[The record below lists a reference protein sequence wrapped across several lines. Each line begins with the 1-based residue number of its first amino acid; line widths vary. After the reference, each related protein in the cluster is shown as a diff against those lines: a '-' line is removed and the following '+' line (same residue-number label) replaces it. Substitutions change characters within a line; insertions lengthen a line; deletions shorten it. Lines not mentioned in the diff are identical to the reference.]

1 MTKRRKTSSSGA
13 AAKLVHTNDG
23 YANFGARLGWG
34 ADNQQSGSSYALSYQ
49 GRNRVWLEAA
59 YRGSWIVGAAV
70 NAPAEDMTRAGIDMS
85 GIEPEAVER
94 IERQF
99 ESMALWE
106 KLCEAIKWGRLYGG
120 ALAVMLIEGQ
130 DMATPLRLDAVGRGQ
145 FKGLLVLDRWMIS
158 PSLADPVREFG
169 PEMGRPKFYELLTG
183 DAGLRAGKI
192 HHTRVLRFEGGDLPH
207 YQRVSE
213 NGWGLSILEPMWDRL
228 VAFDSAT
235 VGASQLVYKAHLRTV
250 KIDGLREIVSIGG
263 PAMRGLTKQM
273 EFIRQAQSNE
283 GLTVLDA
290 KDTFETQQYTFSGLS
305 DIISQFA
312 NQLSGATGVPITR
325 LFGQSSPGLG
335 STGEGEMRQY
345 HERISQDQ
353 EQRLRGGLLR
363 LLRLLSVSTFGTDLP
378 AEFQFSFRSLER
390 MNDTEK
396 ADIATKVV
404 TAVTGAVDAGLI
416 DVQTGMQELKASSH
430 VTGIFGNI
438 NQSQIDAA
446 APEEPPAPDLDGSQ
460 PPAQQTRDSLLRR
473 LLRRLFK
480 GRR

>member
-1 MTKRRKTSSSGA
+1 MAKQRKTSSSGA
-13 AAKLVHTNDG
+13 AAKVVHTNDG

-85 GIEPEAVER
+85 GIDPKAVER
-94 IERQF
+94 LERGF
-99 ESMALWE
+99 EAMALWE
-106 KLCEAIKWGRLYGG
+106 RLCEVIKWSRLYGG
-120 ALAVMLIEGQ
+120 ALAVLLIEGQ
-130 DMATPLRLDAVGRGQ
+130 DMSTPLRLDAVGKGQ
-145 FKGLLVLDRWMIS
+145 FKGLLVLDRWMVS
-158 PSLADPVREFG
+158 PSLGDRVKAFG
-169 PEMGRPKFYELLTG
+169 PEMGKPRFYDLLTNE
-183 DAGLRAGKI
+183 AGLPVGRI

-263 PAMRGLTKQM
+263 PAMRGLLKQM
-273 EFIRQAQSNE
+273 DFIRQSQSNE
-283 GLTVLDA
+283 GLTVLDG
-290 KDTFETQQYTFSGLS
+290 KDTFETQQYSFSGLS

-312 NQLSGATGVPITR
+312 NQLSGATGIPITR

-335 STGEGEMRQY
+335 SSGEGEMSQY
-345 HERISQDQ
+345 HERIAQDQ
-353 EQRLRGGLLR
+353 EQRLRSPVYR
-363 LLRLLSVSTFGTDLP
+363 LLCVMAMSLLGAKLP
-378 AEFQFSFRSLER
+378 DEFQFSFRSLER
-390 MNDTEK
+390 MNDIEK
-396 ADIATKVV
+396 ADIAGKVM

-438 NQSQIDAA
+438 TQDQIDAA
-446 APEEPPAPDLDGSQ
+446 APEEPPAPDLGTDLA
-460 PPAQQTRDSLLRR
+460 PVQTGDSLIGRWLRK
-473 LLRRLFK
+473 RR
-480 GRR
+480 